1 MPQREHFA
9 VLTVDDDARI
19 RRTLRGV
26 LEDEGHET
34 GEAANAGEAYEAL
47 EKRRWDA
54 VLLDLTMPGEHG
66 LDALLKIREQAP
78 DTAVIVVS
86 GESTLENAVKAGQR
100 GAFDFVPKPINDPE
114 HLLEVLREAVKVTRL
129 RRGAKPAPNGGG
141 TGARSAG
148 AGGAEGLSDAMATI
162 VGDCPAVDRMREQ
175 IRRVAPSNGRVLI
188 TGENGAGKELAALA
202 IHALSKRSGGAFV
215 KLNCA
220 AIPKDLLESELFG
233 YEKGAFTGAV
243 ASKKGRLE
251 LADGGTL
258 FLDEIGD
265 LALDAQAK
273 LLRALETGEI
283 LPVGAD
289 KPTAIQVRLIA
300 ATDANLEDQIRQGQ
314 FKAPLL
320 HRLSGF
326 EVRLP
331 PLRERREDIGLLFH
345 HFARE
350 ELEAVGEAHRLSP
363 HDPYARPWLPA
374 HVAAQLVRYAW
385 PGNIR
390 ELRNVTR
397 QLVIESRGLPQVR
410 LDPRLAEQLGVPGS
424 SREPIPVRPPSDPAI
439 EVRRPPSDPAIEV
452 KRSSDPVIEVKRP
465 SDPAIEARR
474 KPSDVTESELLE
486 ALRACAWDLKA
497 AADRLRIPRPSIYD
511 LIERSPNIRTAGDLG
526 AEEITQCFH
535 ACGGD
540 LDAMVTQLQVSK
552 RALNRRL
559 RELGLAG
566 RTRTRSPSESD
577 GDSS

>member
-1 MPQREHFA
+1 MSQREHFA

-34 GEAANAGEAYEAL
+34 GEAANASEAYEAL
-47 EKRRWDA
+47 DRRRWDA

-141 TGARSAG
+141 SGARNAG
-148 AGGAEGLSDAMATI
+148 AAGAEGANDAMATI

-283 LPVGAD
+283 ERLGGTRTAKVDVRLLAATNKDLAAAVKAGDFREDLYFRLNVLPVA
-289 KPTAIQVRLIA
+289 V
-300 ATDANLEDQIRQGQ
+300 
-314 FKAPLL
+314 
-320 HRLSGF
+320 
-326 EVRLP
+326 P
-331 PLRERREDIGLLFH
+331 PLRERKSDVGPLAS
-345 HFARE
+345 HFLERFAEAEGRGAMTLADDARE
-350 ELEAVGEAHRLSP
+350 LLEEYH
-363 HDPYARPWLPA
+363 
-374 HVAAQLVRYAW
+374 W
-385 PGNIR
+385 PGNVREMRNLMERAVVLVKGDVVTAAELNPWLESPPEEGEDAGLKGRVARSEIDSIR
-390 ELRNVTR
+390 RALDTADWNVT
-397 QLVIESRGLPQVR
+397 QAAAGLGIDR
-410 LDPRLAEQLGVPGS
+410 TNLHRKMRKYG
-424 SREPIPVRPPSDPAI
+424 I
-439 EVRRPPSDPAIEV
+439 
-452 KRSSDPVIEVKRP
+452 
-465 SDPAIEARR
+465 ARR
-474 KPSDVTESELLE
+474 
-486 ALRACAWDLKA
+486 
-497 AADRLRIPRPSIYD
+497 
-511 LIERSPNIRTAGDLG
+511 
-526 AEEITQCFH
+526 
-535 ACGGD
+535 
-540 LDAMVTQLQVSK
+540 
-552 RALNRRL
+552 
-559 RELGLAG
+559 
-566 RTRTRSPSESD
+566 
-577 GDSS
+577 